1 MEAFMD
7 LGQGLVW
14 ELVREGGQERIAQ
27 ECHVGQEVWVAAA
40 GAIFYFRR
48 QT

>member
-1 MEAFMD
+1 MEVFMD

-14 ELVREGGQERIAQ
+14 ELVGEGSQERIAQ
-27 ECHVGQEVWVAAA
+27 ECKVGQEVWVAAV
-40 GAIFYFRR
+40 GAIFYFRS